1 MESEEDAI
9 MNNDELNDLLADY
22 LGGELDEQQRATV
35 EQRLA
40 GDPALAQEVASLRGA
55 LDALRA
61 LDEPSA
67 TPAAL
72 AEVPAATGHRPA
84 AVLRYAAAILIAF
97 AIGYV
102 VRDRRPGAPV
112 EPPLAGASGGS
123 TTAVVNGGW
132 RQDAAEAYVRYSR
145 EPGLARSLMAL
156 AHAQR

>member
-1 MESEEDAI
+1 MS
-9 MNNDELNDLLADY
+9 NDELNDLLADY
-22 LGGELDEQQRATV
+22 LGGELGEEQRAAV
-35 EQRLA
+35 ERRLA
-40 GDPALAQEVASLRGA
+40 ADPALAQEVASLRGA

-67 TPAAL
+67 APAAL
-72 AEVPAATGHRPA
+72 DEAPAMAAAGRRPA

-112 EPPLAGASGGS
+112 EPPLAGGGS
-123 TTAVVNGGW
+123 GSRTAVVVGDW
-132 RQDAAEAYVRYSR
+132 RQDAAEAYVRSPR
-145 EPGLARSLMAL
+145 KSGLARSLMAL